1 MGPSRRAPGWPGDHV
16 HLEDLSP
23 VGADALPDQVVVP
36 GHFDDPP
43 PATLGDQELPF
54 GSRWALLMKGWGSR
68 NLQIHS
74 LPAALSGNRLYEAIL
89 TPLLDLTRE
98 MVLVVKPEQRVI
110 HDHRD
115 HRLIIDAVIS
125 GDAQESAEA
134 MQKHIARVGASMSDL
149 EKVYRKKKGLLL

>member
-1 MGPSRRAPGWPGDHV
+1 M
-16 HLEDLSP
+16 
-23 VGADALPDQVVVP
+23 
-36 GHFDDPP
+36 
-43 PATLGDQELPF
+43 
-54 GSRWALLMKGWGSR
+54 
-68 NLQIHS
+68 
-74 LPAALSGNRLYEAIL
+74 SGNRLYEASL

-110 HDHRD
+110 HDHLD
-115 HRLIIDAVIS
+115 HRHIIDAVIS